1 VATQQSSSPS
11 PWQAAIQARL
21 TRGGIDT
28 VEEIDFDGGVFTHR
42 FHVVVGPGPGPITV
56 LGDQQL
62 RQLLA
67 DLRAELQAAP
77 AGVDRAGLEVFIDL
91 VEDALRDQPPSNR
104 FDGARFGA
112 VSKDETRHILY
123 GHLGIGIDVAGT
135 VRDVNH
141 QLSSEQHVVTRPPG
155 PYRPLSPADRA
166 SLARALAANP
176 PADPLWKLIQQDA
189 TAPTG
194 SQVR

>member
-1 VATQQSSSPS
+1 MAAQQPSSPR

-28 VEEIDFDGGVFTHR
+28 IEEIDFDGGTFTRR
-42 FHVVVGPGPGPITV
+42 FHVIGGPSPGAIAV
-56 LGDQQL
+56 LGDQEL

-77 AGVDRAGLEVFIDL
+77 AGVDLAGLEVFIDL
-91 VEDALRDQPPSNR
+91 IEDAVREEPPSNR

-112 VSKDETRHILY
+112 VSKDETRHVLY
-123 GHLGIGIDVAGT
+123 GHLGLGIDVAGT

-141 QLSSEQHVVTRPPG
+141 QLSFEQHVVVRPPG

-166 SLARALAANP
+166 SLVRALTAHP

-189 TAPTG
+189 SLRVG
-194 SQVR
+194 SR